1 MAVALGINGFVIG
14 KTSLKGASGFEPPG
28 RKFTSK

>member
-14 KTSLKGASGFEPPG
+14 KTSLKGASGSEPPG
-28 RKFTSK
+28 HEIHLE